1 MALNY
6 FTMENQLIRA
16 RDFPLFDV
24 TRITWLIS
32 VTLLSASVRI
42 EIVYKLEKLS
52 SQPKMSMEI
61 TNGFS
66 CSNEDQFQYWYLN
79 NHTNHSQQ
87 IQANG
92 WNFIYI
98 LAHSVNSRSTNLSKR
113 RFPGENED
121 VLYVF
126 FPRYMTVRVRKLLGE
141 WDLTQNPSGIYS
153 GLFISVTLVIV
164 YSDDFNKFIPY
175 CLQNI
180 YSAEV
185 MINLTRRKFLF
196 SF

>member
-1 MALNY
+1 MVEIL
-6 FTMENQLIRA
+6 FTYSHTQLI
-16 RDFPLFDV
+16 
-24 TRITWLIS
+24 
-32 VTLLSASVRI
+32 
-42 EIVYKLEKLS
+42 
-52 SQPKMSMEI
+52 QG
-61 TNGFS
+61 TN
-66 CSNEDQFQYWYLN
+66 W
-79 NHTNHSQQ
+79 
-87 IQANG
+87 
-92 WNFIYI
+92 
-98 LAHSVNSRSTNLSKR
+98 SKR

>member
-1 MALNY
+1 
-6 FTMENQLIRA
+6 
-16 RDFPLFDV
+16 
-24 TRITWLIS
+24 
-32 VTLLSASVRI
+32 
-42 EIVYKLEKLS
+42 
-52 SQPKMSMEI
+52 MSMEI
-61 TNGFS
+61 RNGFS

-98 LAHSVNSRSTNLSKR
+98 LAHSVNSRNKLVKKTIPWREWRL
-113 RFPGENED
+113 F
-121 VLYVF
+121 VCF

-196 SF
+196 SFYKINRIWSRSVGCMRTSYLI

>member
-1 MALNY
+1 
-6 FTMENQLIRA
+6 
-16 RDFPLFDV
+16 
-24 TRITWLIS
+24 
-32 VTLLSASVRI
+32 
-42 EIVYKLEKLS
+42 
-52 SQPKMSMEI
+52 MSMEI
-61 TNGFS
+61 PNDFS
-66 CSNEDQFQYWYLN
+66 CSNEDQFQCWYLN

-98 LAHSVNSRSTNLSKR
+98 LAHSMNSRNKLVKKTIPWREWR
-113 RFPGENED
+113 RKSSARHLQKASYKDF
-121 VLYVF
+121 F
-126 FPRYMTVRVRKLLGE
+126 FPRYMTVRVCKLLGE
-141 WDLTQNPSGIYS
+141 WDLTRNP
-153 GLFISVTLVIV
+153 SVTLVIV

-180 YSAEV
+180 YSAEF